1 MLTGPALRER
11 FAALDHWLCQHRP
24 LWQEAP
30 FTHAQLSWESTY
42 PALAQWLREQTLEH
56 AEHYQGQPHLLHSA
70 PAPFSTLAAESVQL
84 SQLDALPTHSQN
96 TVAARY
102 AVDIPG
108 RKWQQI
114 DAFASVLPQPTNH
127 THWLDWCSGKS
138 HLGRHLLHRLGG
150 ELTSL
155 EWDAALVDEARRL
168 TREHNLCASHH
179 VQDVLAA
186 DCAAQLNA
194 AHSPVALHACGEL
207 HLQLLRLA
215 SQVQCAQLAIAP
227 CCYNRIDGPAYQPL
241 SQAAAQAQLQLS
253 RDDLRLT
260 LRESVNAGD
269 RVRRLR
275 DLSMA
280 RRLAFGLLCQQR
292 LGSSAHQT
300 TPSVASKWLDL
311 PFHQWAQK
319 VAEHR
324 GLPLPISPADDGLE
338 AQGWSRLAQIRN
350 LELLGNLFRR
360 PLELW
365 LLLDRALFL
374 EEQGY
379 RVQLGTFC
387 PSSLTPRNALL
398 LANKA

>member
-30 FTHAQLSWESTY
+30 FTHAQLSWESAY
-42 PALAQWLREQTLEH
+42 PELAQWLREQTLEH
-56 AEHYQGQPHLLHSA
+56 AERYQGQPHLLRSA
-70 PAPFSTLAAESVQL
+70 PTPFSALAAESVQL
-84 SQLDALPTHSQN
+84 GQLDALPTHSQN

-114 DAFASVLPQPTNH
+114 DAFASILPQASNN

-168 TREHNLCASHH
+168 TNEHNLCASHH

-186 DCAAQLNA
+186 DCAAQLQA
-194 AHSPVALHACGEL
+194 EHSPVALHACGEL

-215 SQVQCAQLAIAP
+215 SQANCTQLAVAP
-227 CCYNRIDGPAYQPL
+227 CCYNRIDGPDYQPL
-241 SQAAAQAQLQLS
+241 SHAAQQAQLQLS
-253 RDDLRLT
+253 RADLRLT
-260 LRESVNAGD
+260 LRESVNAGQ
-269 RVRRLR
+269 RARRLR
-275 DLSMA
+275 DQSMA
-280 RRLAFGLLCQQR
+280 RRLAFGQLCQQR
-292 LGSSAHQT
+292 LGTSAQQA
-300 TPSVASKWLDL
+300 TPSIASKWLGL
-311 PFHQWAQK
+311 PFHQWAEK
-319 VAEHR
+319 VAEYR
-324 GLPLPISPADDGLE
+324 ELELPLSPSDDALE
-338 AQGWSRLAQIRN
+338 AQGWARLAQIRN

-398 LANKA
+398 LACKR